1 MLVHVPPKKLGVIVD
16 TSPTC
21 ISVALGVKLT
31 ELGETTSMLAVF
43 GELAQIPVPVKVIV
57 AVPAD
62 TPVTNPVL
70 GLIVATL
77 VGAILQAPD
86 AFTGLV
92 EKSEVP
98 EVHIFP

>member
-1 MLVHVPPKKLGVIVD
+1 VD
-16 TSPTC
+16 
-21 ISVALGVKLT
+21 IIEVALGINVIV
-31 ELGETTSMLAVF
+31 LGERTEILVVTGVLAH
-43 GELAQIPVPVKVIV
+43 EPVPVKVIV

-77 VGAILQAPD
+77 AGLILHAPGAS
-86 AFTGLV
+86 TGLV

-98 EVHIFP
+98 EIHNFP